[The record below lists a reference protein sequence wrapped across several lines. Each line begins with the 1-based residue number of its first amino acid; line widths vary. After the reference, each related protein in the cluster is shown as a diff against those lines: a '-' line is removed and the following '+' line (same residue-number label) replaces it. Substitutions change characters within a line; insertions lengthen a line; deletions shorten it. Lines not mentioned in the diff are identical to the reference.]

1 MGRLGFCRLY
11 GTNEAYL
18 QRGIGMRVI
27 WPDRESFI
35 VERGCLGIERV
46 CRIICRLSLKCL
58 STRSSNLFPPN
69 KTCTTWEGGGRERKI
84 FVSSSFR
91 IIRFQ
96 VGTSPRLIFSNQ

>member
-27 WPDRESFI
+27 WSDRESFI

-69 KTCTTWEGGGRERKI
+69 KTCTTWEGGERKI

>member
-69 KTCTTWEGGGRERKI
+69 KTCTTWEGGGGGEEDI
-84 FVSSSFR
+84 R
-91 IIRFQ
+91 IIILPNN
-96 VGTSPRLIFSNQ
+96 SFSSWYQSEIDFL